1 MRDKIAMIIELAQEQ
16 AATMEPNAADAVW
29 SIDPWECGDKILALF
44 PSLDGIVVEEEC
56 PECWGSNDCV
66 DANCITCNGTGT
78 ITRPATVE
86 DIFRVFKILMEDG
99 LTEVNMGEHGMLRVK
114 E

>member
-1 MRDKIAMIIELAQEQ
+1 MDVTEVVGKKCKH
-16 AATMEPNAADAVW
+16 PNFVYQ
-29 SIDPWECGDKILALF
+29 SMTNT
-44 PSLDGIVVEEEC
+44 EC
-56 PECWGSNDCV
+56 PDCH
-66 DANCITCNGTGT
+66 GTGT